1 MANTFSFDVVSQYD
15 IAEMNNVVD
24 QAQRE
29 INTRYD
35 FKGTNAHVEFRDGDK
50 TGLTVTGD
58 SQYQLD
64 AIVDMLRKKAA
75 TRGVSQKVFDTTKT
89 PLESNLKLTWDVPVL
104 KGLDQEKAKKIT
116 KLLRDTFPKV
126 KAQIQ
131 GEEVRIT
138 SPKKDELQAVMKL
151 LREKDFDFPLEFTNF
166 R

>member
-89 PLESNLKLTWDVPVL
+89 PLESNLKLTWDVPFL